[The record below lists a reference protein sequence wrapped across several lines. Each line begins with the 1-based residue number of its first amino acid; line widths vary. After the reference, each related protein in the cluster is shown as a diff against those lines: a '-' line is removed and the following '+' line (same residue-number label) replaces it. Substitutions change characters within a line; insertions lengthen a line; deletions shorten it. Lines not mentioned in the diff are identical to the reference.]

1 MTDFD
6 MRCSKENA
14 KEYVRSQITGTS
26 VKRML
31 PIVICA
37 SLITAMVVI
46 GIIGFV
52 WTQNFLMIA
61 ISIGAVILGAGGFI
75 FINIVVN
82 STAEKLLEAF
92 GKLDW
97 IVCSVS
103 DKEIIIVRD
112 NRPTRVISWDSITE
126 MSEGK
131 TAFFIKEGEDGLMI
145 LGKDK
150 VLSGTAAETGEIIAK
165 KLGDAK

>member
-1 MTDFD
+1 MTDYD
-6 MRCSKENA
+6 MRCSKESA
-14 KEYVRSQITGTS
+14 KEYVKSAVTGPS
-26 VKRML
+26 LKKIL

-37 SLITAMVVI
+37 SLITAMIIV
-46 GIIGFV
+46 GILGYV

-61 ISIGAVILGAGGFI
+61 ISICAAALGIGGLV

-82 STAEKLLEAF
+82 STANKLLEAF
-92 GKLDW
+92 GKLDG

-103 DKEIIIVRD
+103 EKEIIIVRD
-112 NRPTRVISWDSITE
+112 NKPTRIISWDSITE

-150 VLSGTAAETGEIIAK
+150 VLSGTSAEIGEIIAK
-165 KLGDAK
+165 KLGAAK